1 MCDRRRQQTP
11 RQSPICRM
19 KGVSGNAR
27 GGGGGGGGAPRRQA
41 CVVGRKKKN
50 RTEFSNGAGSGGPTE
65 PGGGPNF
72 DRRGVPSA
80 VVLTPPQ
87 PRVVRARVGPPGCLA
102 VCVLVVGRAGGGGTG
117 RQFDAGACAVR
128 GRHGTGGRAGVR
140 HAPAPPAARP
150 SVETDDGRGGAGSA
164 RIRRAWRKPAPAAR
178 LAPPRGARSPR
189 RPRRG
194 DVEKKKQAAHL
205 VGVCGVRVERRPA
218 RGTDVRGGVRQGRD
232 VPIWLFSARG
242 SCVGGDRQRGRC
254 QLAPTRRAAVL
265 PKPHLRRAHPIEIF
279 LFLPTTNLVVSALSR
294 HEASPP
300 LHKRGVQSGFFSPFA
315 PTCWSPAAPG
325 EVCGGHGWGMAFDR
339 PGACRRH
346 CQRQSQRAVA
356 VETLGPSHPLHPSST
371 RQAPTSAHWP

>member
-11 RQSPICRM
+11 QPSPIGRM
-19 KGVSGNAR
+19 KGVGGNAR

-150 SVETDDGRGGAGSA
+150 SVEADDGRGGAGSA

-232 VPIWLFSARG
+232 VPILAFLCPWLVRGWGPPAGKVPAGTHPPGCCPSQASSTARA
-242 SCVGGDRQRGRC
+242 SDRNFFVPTHNKLGGECAVPPRG
-254 QLAPTRRAAVL
+254 LAAPPQTGRAERVFL
-265 PKPHLRRAHPIEIF
+265 PVRAH
-279 LFLPTTNLVVSALSR
+279 LLVACSSR
-294 HEASPP
+294 
-300 LHKRGVQSGFFSPFA
+300 RGLWRA
-315 PTCWSPAAPG
+315 RM
-325 EVCGGHGWGMAFDR
+325 GHG
-339 PGACRRH
+339 
-346 CQRQSQRAVA
+346 V
-356 VETLGPSHPLHPSST
+356 
-371 RQAPTSAHWP
+371 

>member
-19 KGVSGNAR
+19 KGVGGNAR

-65 PGGGPNF
+65 PGGGPSF

-150 SVETDDGRGGAGSA
+150 SVEADDGRGGAGSA

-194 DVEKKKQAAHL
+194 DVEKKKASRAPRGCVWGAGGAAARK
-205 VGVCGVRVERRPA
+205 GDGRPW
-218 RGTDVRGGVRQGRD
+218 GG
-232 VPIWLFSARG
+232 P
-242 SCVGGDRQRGRC
+242 
-254 QLAPTRRAAVL
+254 
-265 PKPHLRRAHPIEIF
+265 
-279 LFLPTTNLVVSALSR
+279 
-294 HEASPP
+294 
-300 LHKRGVQSGFFSPFA
+300 
-315 PTCWSPAAPG
+315 
-325 EVCGGHGWGMAFDR
+325 
-339 PGACRRH
+339 PGAGRSH
-346 CQRQSQRAVA
+346 FGFSLPVARAWVGTA
-356 VETLGPSHPLHPSST
+356 SGEGASWHPPAGLLSFPSLIYGARIRSKFFYSYPQQT
-371 RQAPTSAHWP
+371 WW